1 MEKLDEPAIDE
12 LTVDEFELVS
22 GGKGRTQ
29 KIHMD
34 YHNMNNLNDP
44 TAVRVA

>member
-1 MEKLDEPAIDE
+1 MEKLDELAIDE
-12 LTVDEFELVS
+12 LTVDELKLVS
-22 GGKGRTQ
+22 GGKGQ

-44 TAVRVA
+44 KAVRIA